1 MNRDLILTC
10 DAGTSS
16 IKCSVF
22 STAGEALCTASEAY
36 PTAFPQ
42 PGWAQQAVQPVAHA
56 LFSCI
61 RRLLEQVEA
70 ARIAVVGLS
79 GTMNGCIPVDAQG
92 NALHDNIIHSD
103 ARAAKSLDEIRAVI
117 SEGDFYRLTGN
128 RIDFHATLPKILWLR
143 RHCPQ
148 VYERARYFLN
158 TKDYLYSLLT
168 GRVGYTDFSDAGL
181 SLALDIQKR
190 DWARDLLKELHL
202 DAARMPRLLCG
213 HDVSG
218 CLTAQAAAQCG
229 LLEGTP
235 VAIGGGDGACAAR
248 GSGLYA
254 PGSAYC
260 CIGSSAWVSQLTTQ
274 PVNDPQARLFHYVDL
289 DGQSILC
296 CGTVQCGGDALNWG
310 VRNLLGDP
318 SPLPEALTRAEAAAR
333 TVSPGAEGIYFLP
346 TLMGERTPYWDPH
359 TRGNLLGFT
368 LYHTPAHIAR
378 ALYEGVA
385 YALSGCAA
393 ILQECGLP
401 LQSLM
406 LVGGGAK
413 SALWGEM
420 LAAMTGVPT
429 RLHAYPASATSL
441 GAAIAAG
448 VGAGLFTD
456 YPQAASIVRAQ
467 AEYPV
472 NPAWQAAYQPHIALY
487 QQIYD
492 RLSPLF
498 DQIAG
503 R

>member
-1 MNRDLILTC
+1 MNGDLILTC

-22 STAGEALCTASEAY
+22 SAKGEAVCTASESY
-36 PTAFPQ
+36 ETYFPH
-42 PGWAQQAVQPVAHA
+42 PGWAQQNTEQVARA
-56 LFSCI
+56 LFSCVKT
-61 RRLLEQVEA
+61 LLEQVDA

-92 NALHDNIIHSD
+92 KALYDNIIHSD
-103 ARAAKSLDEIRAVI
+103 ARAASSLAEIRAAI

-143 RHCPQ
+143 RHCPEI
-148 VYERARYFLN
+148 YGRARYFLN

-168 GRVGYTDFSDAGL
+168 GRTGYTDYSDAGL
-181 SLALDIQKR
+181 SLALDIRRR
-190 DWARDLLKELHL
+190 DWAGGLLSELSL
-202 DAARMPRLLCG
+202 DVERMPRLLCG

-218 CLTAQAAAQCG
+218 RVTGQTAALCG

-260 CIGSSAWVSQLTTQ
+260 CIGSSAWVSQLAHQ
-274 PVNDPQARLFHYVDL
+274 PVEDPKARLFHYVDL
-289 DGQSILC
+289 DGCSILC

-310 VRNLLGDP
+310 VRNLLGEQG
-318 SPLPEALTRAEAAAR
+318 PLGEAIAR
-333 TVSPGAEGIYFLP
+333 TEEMARTAPPGAEGVYYLP
-346 TLMGERTPYWDPH
+346 TLMGERTPYWDPN

-368 LYHTPAHIAR
+368 LYHTRAHIAR

-385 YALSGCAA
+385 YALSGCAE
-393 ILQECGLP
+393 IMNECGMP
-401 LQSLM
+401 VRSLM
-406 LVGGGAK
+406 LVGGGAN
-413 SALWGEM
+413 STLWADM
-420 LAAMTGVPT
+420 LAAMTGVDT
-429 RLHAYPASATSL
+429 RVHAYPASATSL

-448 VGAGLFTD
+448 VGVGLFGS
-456 YPQAASIVRAQ
+456 YEEAARIVHARAVH
-467 AEYPV
+467 PV
-472 NPAWQAAYQPHIALY
+472 NPEWQTAYAPHRALY
-487 QQIYD
+487 RQIYD

-498 DQIAG
+498 DQIAAG
-503 R
+503 